1 MTEPGKRRGRRPIEE
16 LTETQRRVLRE
27 VRDFLA
33 HRGFPPT
40 AKELGELL
48 EVSPATAHEQVGQL
62 VRKGYVQRQPKK
74 ARGLAILRDPDDEP
88 ADLVSVPLLGM
99 IPAGSPL
106 LAEENVLGDVMIER
120 RLASTGRCFALRV
133 NGDSMRGAAIRDG
146 DVVIVRQ
153 QPVAETGDIV
163 IAMRNDEATVKR
175 LSIRGHTIELRP
187 ENSEYKPIAIGPDD
201 DMRILG
207 KVIAVNRNEIPNA

>member
-40 AKELGELL
+40 VKELGELL

-153 QPVAETGDIV
+153 QPVAENGDIV

>member
-153 QPVAETGDIV
+153 QPVAENGDIV